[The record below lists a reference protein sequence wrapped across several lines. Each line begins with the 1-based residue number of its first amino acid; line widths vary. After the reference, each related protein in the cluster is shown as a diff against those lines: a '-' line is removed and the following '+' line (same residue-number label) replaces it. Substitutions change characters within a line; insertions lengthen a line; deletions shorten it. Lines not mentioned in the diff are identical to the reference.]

1 VLLNLAKR
9 ALSSAS
15 FPVIQAVSIVGML
28 CFILLVSIV
37 DYLTQGRPFQVVVP
51 AFYFV
56 PVVLTLLFSRPV
68 AVVIALL
75 AGAAA
80 GAVVFL
86 KGSAVAFENT
96 SDLGVFVLAVIAF
109 LALYAVVGAF
119 VKAVARREQAE
130 QQARRLQEL
139 FCGVVST
146 LSRVLDARD
155 PHTARHSQSVAEY
168 ALAIGKEMGLGCYQ
182 QEVVYFA
189 GLLHDIGK
197 IAVSGQPLK
206 KPGKLGPQEW
216 EEIRRHPVLSYRILR
231 DIPKLREIAVITLY
245 HHERWDGGGYPYGLK
260 GEEIPIGARILGVA
274 DSFDAMVSERA
285 YKPQISPEMALRE
298 LELHAGSQFDPRVV
312 EAFLRCF
319 RKGAPAEQMVLKGQ
333 LQLAAT

>member
-1 VLLNLAKR
+1 VLLKSAKK
-9 ALSSAS
+9 AISSS
-15 FPVIQAVSIVGML
+15 SSPVIRGMTIAGML
-28 CFILLVSIV
+28 CFLLLVSMV
-37 DYLTQGRPFQVVVP
+37 DYLTQGRPFQVVIP

-56 PVVLTLLFSRPV
+56 PVVLALLFSRLV

-80 GAVVFL
+80 GVVVFL
-86 KGSAVAFENT
+86 KDSAVAFENN
-96 SDLGVFVLAVIAF
+96 SDLGVFALAVIAF

-119 VKAVARREQAE
+119 GKAVTKKEQAE
-130 QQARRLQEL
+130 QQARRLREL
-139 FCGVVST
+139 FLGVVST

-168 ALAIGKEMGLGCYQ
+168 ALAIAKEMGLGCYQ

-197 IAVSGQPLK
+197 IAVSEQPLK

-231 DIPKLREIAVITLY
+231 DIPKLQEIAVVTLY

-260 GEEIPIGARILGVA
+260 GEEIPLGARILGVA

-319 RKGAPAEQMVLKGQ
+319 RKGTPAEQMVFKGQ
-333 LQLAAT
+333 VQLAAT

>member
-1 VLLNLAKR
+1 
-9 ALSSAS
+9 
-15 FPVIQAVSIVGML
+15 
-28 CFILLVSIV
+28 
-37 DYLTQGRPFQVVVP
+37 VVVP

-68 AVVIALL
+68 AVIIALL

-86 KGSAVAFENT
+86 KGSAIAFENT
-96 SDLGVFVLAVIAF
+96 SDLGGFVLAVIVF

-155 PHTARHSQSVAEY
+155 PHTARHSQSVTEY

-206 KPGKLGPQEW
+206 KPGKLGPQE
-216 EEIRRHPVLSYRILR
+216 
-231 DIPKLREIAVITLY
+231 
-245 HHERWDGGGYPYGLK
+245 
-260 GEEIPIGARILGVA
+260 
-274 DSFDAMVSERA
+274 
-285 YKPQISPEMALRE
+285 
-298 LELHAGSQFDPRVV
+298 
-312 EAFLRCF
+312 
-319 RKGAPAEQMVLKGQ
+319 
-333 LQLAAT
+333 